1 MNALRQLRATILNP
15 KTRGSRT
22 NAPQSGLSYDLNLTG
37 VVGVDLACP
46 PALVAAD
53 LSLSVKRVKAADT
66 DIGASPTTAP
76 LLLHAGDVI

>member
-1 MNALRQLRATILNP
+1 MILVRLP
-15 KTRGSRT
+15 AHIVDRKTLISPWINRSGS
-22 NAPQSGLSYDLNLTG
+22 GHYDLNLTG

>member
-1 MNALRQLRATILNP
+1 
-15 KTRGSRT
+15 
-22 NAPQSGLSYDLNLTG
+22 LSYDLNLTG